1 MAEDEGNRSP
11 MPLPNHLVAF
21 VKAPRLGR
29 VKSRL
34 ARDIG
39 TVAAWQFYR
48 TTLRSVLR
56 QLDGGGRWFRW
67 IAVTPDPATAETSL
81 WPCGW
86 RPIPQGHGDLG
97 TRMARVMRTLPPGP
111 VLIVGTDVPGIRS
124 RHIAAAFRTL
134 GSHQAVFG
142 PADDGGYWLVGLRRR
157 PRCPGIFAP
166 RIFAEVR
173 WSTPAALADTLA
185 GLPVG
190 DVAMLERLQDIDTGA
205 DLDRWRRSRHG
216 L

>member
-1 MAEDEGNRSP
+1 
-11 MPLPNHLVAF
+11 MPLRNHLVAF

-39 TVAAWQFYR
+39 AVAAWQFYR
-48 TTLRSVLR
+48 ATMRSVLR
-56 QLDGGGRWFRW
+56 QLDGGGRWLKW
-67 IAVTPDPATAETSL
+67 IAVTPDAAIAEKAL

-86 RPIPQGHGDLG
+86 RPIPQGQGDLG
-97 TRMARVMRTLPPGP
+97 ARMARVMRTLPPGP
-111 VLIVGTDVPGIRS
+111 VLIVGTDVPGIHS
-124 RHIAAAFRTL
+124 RHIVEAFRAL

-142 PADDGGYWLVGLRRR
+142 PAHDGGYWLVGLRRR
-157 PRCPGIFAP
+157 PRCPQIFAP

-173 WSTPAALADTLA
+173 WSTPTALADTLA
-185 GLPVG
+185 SLPTG
-190 DVAMLERLQDIDTGA
+190 DVAMLERLQDIDTAA
-205 DLDRWRRSRHG
+205 DLDRWRRSRQS